1 MVLGL
6 KGKVFQVAFPF
17 KEIERLGESEFK
29 YQFEGKQYL
38 IHWDKNT
45 RSAWIS
51 NSKGETVLQPYYI
64 GLLGTPFT
72 LKRRFSKPPNPN

>member
-51 NSKGETVLQPYYI
+51 NSKGETVPST
-64 GLLGTPFT
+64 LLYWFAWYAFYPETEIF
-72 LKRRFSKPPNPN
+72 KASQS